1 MWTQPDPPLAI
12 DAVSAALLREL
23 AAAFRSGQLTAP
35 LTPFGLQRVASCP
48 APLAADLRRLGA
60 EGMSSAHL
68 ALLLDVA
75 ATAAEAR
82 LARESAAELV
92 WSGPEAPQSR
102 SRDTRVVL
110 DELFSSAQRSVLVS
124 TYVIQQLERV
134 FARLAARLDAVPE
147 LVARIFMNVE
157 RKPGDTTLDSA
168 ILHDCARAL
177 AADWPGVRRPEF
189 YYDPRGLSRDAAV
202 RASWHAKCVVVDD
215 EVAFVTS
222 ANFTEWAQ
230 ERNVE
235 AGALIRSRQFAVQLR
250 SQMENLI
257 QTKQVRRLPGF

>member
-1 MWTQPDPPLAI
+1 MWTPPDSPLAI

-92 WSGPEAPQSR
+92 WSGPKAPQSR
-102 SRDTRVVL
+102 SRDT
-110 DELFSSAQRSVLVS
+110 
-124 TYVIQQLERV
+124 
-134 FARLAARLDAVPE
+134 
-147 LVARIFMNVE
+147 
-157 RKPGDTTLDSA
+157 
-168 ILHDCARAL
+168 
-177 AADWPGVRRPEF
+177 
-189 YYDPRGLSRDAAV
+189 
-202 RASWHAKCVVVDD
+202 
-215 EVAFVTS
+215 
-222 ANFTEWAQ
+222 
-230 ERNVE
+230 
-235 AGALIRSRQFAVQLR
+235 
-250 SQMENLI
+250 
-257 QTKQVRRLPGF
+257 